1 MLFSGT
7 YEHSIDA
14 KNRLAIPSPVREE
27 LERGG
32 DGRKLYVAPGM
43 LDKTMAI
50 WPEKHFLAM
59 SSQLPQDPLPDIDQL
74 VFEGIFFSSTH
85 GVEPDSQ
92 GRILVPEGLMKEIG
106 IGRQVVITGMRDHL
120 AVWNRDDFAKFKA
133 DNKARIPLLQQ
144 RAREAIRRNAEPS
157 RSHVQG

>member
-32 DGRKLYVAPGM
+32 DGKMLYVAPGL
-43 LDKTMAI
+43 LDRTMAI
-50 WPEKHFLAM
+50 WPQKHFIAM
-59 SSQLPQDPLPDIDQL
+59 ANQLPQGPLPDLDQL
-74 VFEGIFFSSTH
+74 VFEGIFFSFTH

-92 GRILVPEGLMKEIG
+92 GRILVPEALMKEIG

-120 AVWNRDDFAKFKA
+120 AVWNRDDFAKFKEE
-133 DNKARIPLLQQ
+133 NKARIPLLQQ
-144 RAREAIRRNAEPS
+144 RAREAIRRNAEIS
-157 RSHVQG
+157 RNQPQG